1 MKRILGITLSLVVL
15 PLVAVFVC
23 QQANSRL
30 PESALKVPQKMAP
43 AQVSAAYGSLPLS
56 FEANQGQTDARVQF
70 LSRGNGYNLFLT
82 RDEAVLSLAQEAK
95 AMRSSVVRMR
105 LVGANRSA
113 AVDGLDELPG
123 KSAYFVGRD
132 PGRWRSEIP
141 NYARVQYREVFPGV
155 DLVYYGHQGRLEYD
169 FVLAPGADP
178 SRIRI
183 AFEGA
188 QKLRLENGDVV
199 VKIAGGDVRLHR
211 PVLYQRYG
219 EEKKA
224 VDGRF
229 VLASN
234 REVSFAVGAYDKRE
248 ALVIDPSLVYST
260 YLGGKNLEK
269 ALGVAADREGNAY
282 VTGSTAS
289 ADFPTTA
296 GALQQKMHSADTG
309 AFVTKLNPTG
319 TALVYSTYLGGGN
332 SDVGRAIAV
341 NEKGEA
347 FVVGSTY
354 SVDFPTTA
362 GAAQRMSGGGRD
374 GFVAKLSADGS
385 RLIYASYLGGSGDD
399 EARGIALSTT
409 GEAHVVGT
417 TESANFPGAT
427 REQKAAC
434 AGGCSRAFVVKMNA
448 SGSSLMYATFLGGSG
463 RNSANAIALDL
474 SGAAYIAG
482 HTYAKDFA
490 VTAGVFQTNSS
501 HTACSGRECAD
512 VFVMKL
518 STNGVVLYASRFGGQ
533 GDQTANAIAVDTR
546 GNAYVAGRTDST
558 NFATTANAY
567 QSKLPNHAGSA
578 FVIKLNPMGSGLVY
592 STYLGGASSDEAMG
606 IAVDERGRA
615 VVAGATSSTTF
626 PTTSSALQRTLAG
639 TLGAFL
645 ASLNERGTALGYST
659 LLSGSRSDGATAV
672 ALDSQGNVY
681 VVGNTES
688 KNFPISHGLHGTLD
702 GQGSAFVAKIS
713 LPASGGFAQFAPNPL
728 TFANVP
734 FGSTSAAQT
743 STLSNTSKTNTF
755 TINTISITGTNP
767 ADFATTA
774 AGTCHNGLTIA
785 ALGSCTVSVT
795 YTPRV
800 SGGES
805 AIVAVASDAVNS
817 PTQLFLQGNGSG
829 PFATLSTKSLVF
841 QNQAPGTPSA
851 AQNVTLKNSGTATLS
866 GIAISKTGTNLLEYT
881 VTTSPA
887 TNCGGSLAVGAS
899 CTISV
904 VFKPAAGGI
913 RTATISIADNAF
925 GSPQTISL
933 TGNPPILALTPG
945 SVVFPST
952 PEGTVAKVQTVTFTN
967 KAQFTSLTFTSATVA
982 DTVNYQ
988 AATNCPAV
996 VPPSGT
1002 CSITVGFQPQ
1012 KASGSFPS
1020 TLTIVNNSFNNP
1032 NAKLNLSGS
1041 ASAAPVAKLSVSS
1054 LTFTTPMLQATPHLP
1069 AAQTLTFTVTNSGSG
1084 PLNVS
1089 FACAANVCSNG
1100 NADFTI
1106 VAAASTPCGT
1116 SFIQLAQGASC
1127 TAAVQFTPQGQS
1139 GFGFGPFTGTRTG
1152 VLILSTNAGNGNSQ
1166 SEVFLSGTATGSGQT
1181 QICLQNSNPCAT
1193 TVNFG
1198 NVVATSP
1205 TLTSAQQV
1213 VVVKNTGNVAIT
1225 INLIFFQRFNGV
1237 GTAQFTVNAPP
1248 INQCM
1253 PNGQQTTLAPG
1264 ATCNIGLV
1272 FNPTLGNP
1280 ENGLRQTGIRTD
1292 ILVVRDNA
1300 GNNRFGNSDHYVRLI
1315 GNATGVPAALVS
1327 TGSVVFGSQAMGTV
1341 SARKTITLKN
1351 TGTTPLF
1358 IFNIFTRTGDFQ
1370 LPTSLIPC
1378 PVGQQ
1383 PGLAVG
1389 ATCNIDITFGPQ
1401 NAATGGTRADVVTV
1415 QTNAGNNNTGD
1426 ARGSQMVSVTG
1437 NATGAAQT
1445 LTVTFS
1451 TTGLNFPSQ
1460 PVATLGAPMN
1470 LVITNT
1476 SNFPFTSVTTN
1487 QFGEFGSSEFEQLTN
1502 CGNPNIPTGGACT
1515 LTVYFEPFVVGPR
1528 SDILDI
1534 FVSGPGGGATLRIPM
1549 SGTGT
1554 GTQTVGT
1561 SVPSLTFSAGTPIGG
1576 VSISQQFTI
1585 TNTGTA
1591 ATAINS
1597 GGFNGGIFILPFY
1610 NALGDQSDFA
1620 ESDNCPRNQ
1629 FFPPGA
1635 SCVVT
1640 VTFTPQPALSA
1651 ATVRTATLFIEE
1663 SPNNANIETLGGSVL
1678 NTQTVAL
1685 SGTIAGS
1692 PALTVTPASVQF
1704 MDLTVSN
1711 GDNSNPVVLTLKNT
1725 GTATLSPMPNFQSLV
1740 GEFGF
1745 VNNNAACPS
1754 LPSLSP
1760 GETCN
1765 LWLVYRTNTLGRRV
1779 DALVITG
1786 NMGNTPSIQAV
1797 PLSAFVG
1804 P

>member
-15 PLVAVFVC
+15 ALVAVFVW

-30 PESALKVPQKMAP
+30 PESALKVPKKLAP

-70 LSRGNGYNLFLT
+70 LSRGNGYNLFLA

-95 AMRSSVVRMR
+95 TGHSSVVRMR

-113 AVDGLDELPG
+113 AVNGLDELPG

-132 PGRWRSEIP
+132 PSRWHSEIP
-141 NYARVQYREVFPGV
+141 NYARVQYRDVFPGV

-183 AFEGA
+183 AFEGG
-188 QKLRLENGDVV
+188 QKLRMENGDVV
-199 VKIAGGDVRLHR
+199 VKIAGGDVRLHQ
-211 PVLYQRYG
+211 PVLYQRHG

-234 REVSFAVGAYDKRE
+234 REVAFAVGAYDKRE

-296 GALQQKMHSADTG
+296 GALQQKMHSADTS
-309 AFVTKLNPTG
+309 AFVAKLNPTG

-332 SDVGRAIAV
+332 SDVGHAIAV

-362 GAAQRMSGGGRD
+362 GAAQRMPGGGRD

-399 EARGIALSTT
+399 EARAIALSATD
-409 GEAHVVGT
+409 EAHVVGT

-427 REQKAAC
+427 RGQKAAC
-434 AGGCSRAFVVKMNA
+434 AGGCSRAFAVKMNG
-448 SGSSLMYATFLGGSG
+448 SGSSLMYATFLGGGG

-474 SGAAYIAG
+474 SGAAYVAG
-482 HTYAKDFA
+482 NTYAKDFP
-490 VTAGVFQTNSS
+490 VTAGAFQTNSS

-512 VFVMKL
+512 VFVTKL
-518 STNGVVLYASRFGGQ
+518 SMNGVVLYSSRFGGE
-533 GDQTANAIAVDTR
+533 GDQIANAIAVDTR

-558 NFATTANAY
+558 NFATTAGAY

-578 FVIKLNPMGSGLVY
+578 FVSKLNPMGSGLAY
-592 STYLGGASSDEAMG
+592 STYLGGASSDEAVG

-645 ASLNERGTALGYST
+645 ASLNERGTALSYST
-659 LLSGSRSDGATAV
+659 LLSGSLSDGATAV

-688 KNFPISHGLHGTLD
+688 KNFPISHALHGTLD
-702 GQGSAFVAKIS
+702 GQGSAFVAKFS
-713 LPASGGFAQFAPNPL
+713 LPASGGIMSFSPSVLIYNG
-728 TFANVP
+728 VP
-734 FGSTSAAQT
+734 FGTTSAAQA
-743 STLSNTSKTNTF
+743 STLQNASTTNTF
-755 TINTISITGTNP
+755 TIGTITLGGTNA
-767 ADFATTA
+767 ADFTVTG
-774 AGTCHNGLTIA
+774 GTCHNGLTVA
-785 ALGSCTVSVT
+785 ASGSCTVTAT

-800 SGGES
+800 SGGEN
-805 AIVAVASDAVNS
+805 ATVAVTSDAINS
-817 PTQLFLQGNGSG
+817 PQDLTLTGTGSG

-841 QNQAPGTPSA
+841 QNQAPGTPST

-866 GIAISKTGTNLLEYT
+866 SIAITNSDLKDYT
-881 VTTSPA
+881 VTTTPA
-887 TNCGGSLAVGAS
+887 NNCGGSLAVGAS

-904 VFKPAAGGI
+904 VFKPSAGGI
-913 RTATISIADNAF
+913 ITATISIKDNAIS
-925 GSPQTISL
+925 SPQTISL

-967 KAQFTSLTFTSATVA
+967 KAQFTSLTFTSAAVA

-988 AATNCPAV
+988 VATNCSAV

-1020 TLTIVNNSFNNP
+1020 SLTIVNNSFNNP
-1032 NAKLNLSGS
+1032 NAKLSLSGS
-1041 ASAAPVAKLSVSS
+1041 SSAAPVAKLSVSS

-1089 FACAANVCSNG
+1089 FACTADVCSNG

-1106 VAAASTPCGT
+1106 VAAASTPCGIN
-1116 SFIQLAQGASC
+1116 FIQLAQGASC
-1127 TAAVQFTPQGQS
+1127 TAAVQFTPQNQNG
-1139 GFGFGPFTGTRTG
+1139 GGFGPFTGTRSG

-1166 SEVFLSGTATGSGQT
+1166 SEVFLTGTAIGSGQT
-1181 QICLQNSNPCAT
+1181 QVCLQNSNPCAT

-1198 NVVATSP
+1198 NVIATSP

-1225 INLIFFQRFNGV
+1225 INSIFFERFNGI
-1237 GTAQFTVNAPP
+1237 GSAQFTVNAPP

-1315 GNATGVPAALVS
+1315 GNATGVPTALVN

-1341 SARKTITLKN
+1341 SARKTVTLKN

-1401 NAATGGTRADVVTV
+1401 NAATGGTRADVITI

-1460 PVATLGAPMN
+1460 PVATLGTPMN
-1470 LVITNT
+1470 VVITNT
-1476 SNFPFTSVTTN
+1476 SNFPFTSVSTN
-1487 QFGEFGSSEFEQLTN
+1487 QFGEFGSFEFEQLTN
-1502 CGNPNIPTGGACT
+1502 CGTPSVPTGGACT
-1515 LTVYFEPFVVGPR
+1515 LTVYFEPFIVGPR

-1561 SVPSLTFSAGTPIGG
+1561 SVPSLSFSAGTPIGG
-1576 VSISQQFTI
+1576 VSTSQQVTI

-1591 ATAINS
+1591 ATSINS
-1597 GGFNGGIFILPFY
+1597 IFILPFY
-1610 NALGDQSDFA
+1610 NALGNEADFA
-1620 ESDNCPRNQ
+1620 ETDNCPRGQ
-1629 FFPPGA
+1629 FFSAGQ
-1635 SCVVT
+1635 SCVLT
-1640 VTFTPQPALSA
+1640 VTFTPQPALGA
-1651 ATVRTATLFIEE
+1651 PTPVRTATLFVEE
-1663 SPNNANIETLGGSVL
+1663 YPNNANIETLGGSVL
-1678 NTQTVAL
+1678 NTQTVGL

-1692 PALTVTPASVQF
+1692 PALTVTPPSAQF

-1740 GEFGF
+1740 GEFSIQG
-1745 VNNNAACPS
+1745 NTCSN
-1754 LPSLSP
+1754 LPGLSP
-1760 GETCN
+1760 GQTCN
-1765 LWLVYRTNTLGRRV
+1765 LWLVYRTNTLGARR

-1786 NMGNTPSIQAV
+1786 NMGNTPSIQTV